1 MLRSMKELEGYAI
14 GATDGVIGQVKDL
27 YFDDESWVIRYLV
40 VETGRWLLSRR
51 VLISPI
57 ALAEPNWSEKVLPAS
72 ITCEQVR
79 GSPDIDT
86 NRPVSRQ
93 HEMGYL
99 AYYGYPYY
107 WGGSG
112 LWGGSAFPGALLAP
126 PPSHGES
133 NSQYRNEQAHRAQEQ
148 LMAEAERHQGDD
160 PHLRSGNKITTYDVH
175 ATDGDLGHVAGLLV
189 DEHTWE
195 ICYFVINTG
204 NWWLGHEVL
213 IAPNWITGF
222 DWEACKVSVGM
233 TRVSVKNSPPHETNT
248 IIDRKHEGVLNAHY
262 GQFAYW
268 QREAEA
274 YARSSTQRSEG
285 RRQDVTAELHRKE
298 R

>member
-1 MLRSMKELEGYAI
+1 MLRSMDELKNYAI

-57 ALAEPNWSEKVLPAS
+57 ALGEPNRSDKVLPTS
-72 ITCEQVR
+72 LSCEQVR

-93 HEMGYL
+93 HEIGYL

-112 LWGGSAFPGALLAP
+112 LWGGSAFPGALVAP

-133 NSQYRNEQAHRAQEQ
+133 TAQFRNELARKAQEQ
-148 LMAEAERHQGDD
+148 LKAEAERHQGDD
-160 PHLRSGNKITTYDVH
+160 PHLRSGNTVTTYHVR
-175 ATDGDLGHVAGLLV
+175 ATDGDLGQVAGLLV

-195 ICYFVINTG
+195 VCYFVINTG
-204 NWWLGHEVL
+204 HWWLGHEVL
-213 IAPNWITGF
+213 IAPNRITGF
-222 DWEACKVSVGM
+222 DWECGKVSVGM
-233 TRVSVKNSPPHETNT
+233 TQASVRISPLMT
-248 IIDRKHEGVLNAHY
+248 K
-262 GQFAYW
+262 
-268 QREAEA
+268 
-274 YARSSTQRSEG
+274 ARSPIVSM
-285 RRQDVTAELHRKE
+285 KNF
-298 R
+298 

>member
-1 MLRSMKELEGYAI
+1 MEVDMFSMKEMESYKI
-14 GATDGVIGQVKDL
+14 GATDGVIGQVEDF
-27 YFDDESWVIRYLV
+27 YFDDESWVIRHLV

-57 ALAEPNWSEKVLPAS
+57 ALGEPNWSEKVLPAS

-107 WGGSG
+107 WGGNG
-112 LWGGSAFPGALLAP
+112 LWGGAAVPGALLAP

-133 NSQYRNEQAHRAQEQ
+133 NAQYCNEQAHRVYEQ
-148 LMAEAERHQGDD
+148 LKAAAERHQGDD
-160 PHLRSGNKITTYDVH
+160 PHLRSGNMIMTYAVR
-175 ATDGDLGHVAGLLV
+175 ATDGDLGHVAGMLV
-189 DEHTWE
+189 EEHTWA
-195 ICYFVINTG
+195 IRYLVINAG
-204 NWWLGHEVL
+204 NWWRGHEVL
-213 IAPNWITGF
+213 VAPNWITGF
-222 DWEACKVSVGM
+222 DWENCKVAVDM
-233 TRVSVKNSPPHETNT
+233 TRLSVKSSPPYNVDT
-248 IIDRKHEGVLNAHY
+248 IVDRMHEGLLNTHH
-262 GQFAYW
+262 GQVGYW

-274 YARSSTQRSEG
+274 YARLRS
-285 RRQDVTAELHRKE
+285 VRKVDA
-298 R
+298 RT